1 MGVAEWWARYMARL
15 EATTRPRPGDGA
27 PPASPDGHPSPETA
41 WDGQRLRELNVLALV
56 LHSTGTI
63 DEMISALVQKGPEV
77 TDAMAVYPLLLDKR
91 RDVLH
96 GRHLEGVDDPHLDRL
111 NAAFDMDL
119 SEVEYPLPVS
129 HPRRVALDTG
139 DVASLET
146 LRDFAED
153 VVGRKAC
160 DAAGKKLGL
169 RRLALV
175 PMVLDGD
182 PLGLLVFF
190 FEKEQFDQQVL
201 ELLAG
206 HATLALKGLMEL
218 EEVGRFGHVDQ
229 MTWLAN
235 RRGFLEA
242 LEREVTRSRRYKRPI
257 SCIFIDIDNFALF
270 NVNYGP
276 SLGDRLLRSVGMLL
290 ADAVR
295 EPELVARFGGDE
307 FAILLPETNRAAAVA
322 TTTAIMS
329 KLAQVTVFGGEGGPE
344 AVTASVVIVCY
355 PDDGATARELVA
367 SASAGLEE
375 AKRDKQVSARH
386 EAEKVPQPART

>member
-1 MGVAEWWARYMARL
+1 MARL
-15 EATTRPRPGDGA
+15 EAATRPLVEDGA
-27 PPASPDGHPSPETA
+27 EAPSSDAEPPAETG

-153 VVGRKAC
+153 VLGRKTC
-160 DAAGKKLGL
+160 DAAQKKLGL

-190 FEKEQFDQQVL
+190 FDKAEFDQQAL
-201 ELLAG
+201 ELLGG
-206 HATLALKGLMEL
+206 HATLALNALLEV
-218 EEVGRFGHVDQ
+218 EEVGRFGLVDHT
-229 MTWLAN
+229 TWLAN
-235 RRGFLEA
+235 
-242 LEREVTRSRRYKRPI
+242 
-257 SCIFIDIDNFALF
+257 
-270 NVNYGP
+270 
-276 SLGDRLLRSVGMLL
+276 
-290 ADAVR
+290 
-295 EPELVARFGGDE
+295 
-307 FAILLPETNRAAAVA
+307 
-322 TTTAIMS
+322 
-329 KLAQVTVFGGEGGPE
+329 
-344 AVTASVVIVCY
+344 
-355 PDDGATARELVA
+355 
-367 SASAGLEE
+367 
-375 AKRDKQVSARH
+375 
-386 EAEKVPQPART
+386 